1 MSIDKDT
8 VKYVAKQAHLALP
21 DDQIEKLAPELSGI
35 MSWIEQL
42 SELNTDNDE
51 PLANV
56 ADINLTHREDKVT
69 DGDKADDILA
79 NAPEETEGYF
89 VVNKIVE

>member
-8 VKYVAKQAHLALP
+8 VRYVAKQAHLDM
-21 DDQIEKLAPELSGI
+21 DDVKIERLQPELSGI
-35 MSWIEQL
+35 LDWIEQL
-42 SELNTDNDE
+42 SELKTDHVE

-56 ADINLTHREDKVT
+56 ADITLNLRDDQVN
-69 DGDKADDILA
+69 DGGVSHDILQ

-89 VVNKIVE
+89 VVQKIVE